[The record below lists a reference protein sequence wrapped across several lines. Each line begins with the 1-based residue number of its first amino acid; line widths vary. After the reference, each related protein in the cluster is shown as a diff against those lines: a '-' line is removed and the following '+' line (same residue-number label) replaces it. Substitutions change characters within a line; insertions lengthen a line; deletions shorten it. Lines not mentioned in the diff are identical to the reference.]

1 MANTKWRRTQKG
13 LPRIFME
20 ELSPLQKEEL
30 TLLCFCEQSVDG
42 QLGFSMGVG
51 GLPWGLD
58 GKESACRARDLGSVA
73 GWEDPLEKGMASHSR
88 SVAWR
93 MPWTE
98 EPGGLQSVGSQR
110 ARHDWASNTFI
121 FTFTWGSSLN
131 RCVRPIYCFISPNS
145 QSRGLSRARRPRW
158 RTKNPGV
165 GMRWCLSPASATVR
179 EAFGDALKAWASVF
193 LPFNGGYNIHPSTL
207 PQSPKLWKS

>member
-13 LPRIFME
+13 LPRICME

-58 GKESACRARDLGSVA
+58 GKESAYRARDLGSVA

-110 ARHDWASNTFI
+110 VRHAEHNVQSIITLSFLETCTYLFI
-121 FTFTWGSSLN
+121 IYVCFFCSQVDVPACGSGFYCL
-131 RCVRPIYCFISPNS
+131 RAVCV
-145 QSRGLSRARRPRW
+145 
-158 RTKNPGV
+158 
-165 GMRWCLSPASATVR
+165 
-179 EAFGDALKAWASVF
+179 
-193 LPFNGGYNIHPSTL
+193 
-207 PQSPKLWKS
+207 